1 MRAIDR
7 LSVNYP
13 QSTVIEV
20 GIIPYGWGFF
30 RGIILRE

>member
-13 QSTVIEV
+13 QVVVIEV
-20 GIIPYGWGFF
+20 GIIPCEP
-30 RGIILRE
+30 GILQVIIQR

>member
-13 QSTVIEV
+13 QVAVIEV

-30 RGIILRE
+30 RGIIPRE